1 MKMTKRVA
9 LNKHDT
15 LTGTFQIVVIGDQPG
30 YFSLTGEI
38 SDSRRAPNDRIAS
51 AGCLH
56 DEITKAW
63 PELADA
69 MRMHLSNADTGEPMH
84 AAANGW
90 YWYAGAVVEAGL
102 EKPEGAGK
110 YIGEPTGGRSCAAIF
125 ADHCRIGESLA
136 AELIQKRMTSQQF
149 HEWIGEQ
156 RPRWQAQA
164 DAIKA
169 RYFAG

>member
-1 MKMTKRVA
+1 MIKIAK
-9 LNKHDT
+9 LNAHET
-15 LTGTFQIVVIGDQPG
+15 LTATFIINVIGKQPG

-38 SDSRRAPNDRIAS
+38 HDSRRRTSDKITAC
-51 AGCLH
+51 GCLH
-56 DEITKAW
+56 EVILQEW
-63 PELADA
+63 PDLADA
-69 MRMHLSNADTGEPMH
+69 EAMHLSNADTGEPMH

-90 YWYAGAVVEAGL
+90 YWYAGAVVEAGM
-102 EKPEGAGK
+102 EPPQGAGK
-110 YIGEPTGGRSCAAIF
+110 YIGEKTGGKSYASIF

-136 AELIQKRMTSQQF
+136 AELIQQRMTSAQF

-169 RYFAG
+169 RYFAS

>member
-1 MKMTKRVA
+1 MIKKRTM
-9 LNKHDT
+9 LSKRET
-15 LTGTFQIVVIGDQPG
+15 LTATFQITVIGNQPG

-38 SDSRRAPNDRIAS
+38 TDPMRPGRDNVVAC
-51 AGCLH
+51 GCLH

-63 PELADA
+63 PDLADA
-69 MRMHLSNADTGEPMH
+69 EAMHLSNADTGEPMH
-84 AAANGW
+84 ASANGW

-102 EKPEGAGK
+102 EKPQGAGK

-136 AELIQKRMTSQQF
+136 SELIQKRLTSQQF

-169 RYFAG
+169 RYFS